1 MHKEG
6 YFITNYIDNLIG
18 SAEPQVAIAEFLF
31 LKELIVHLDLV
42 ISESKLLEPQ
52 KCIPC
57 LWINVDIN
65 TGIISIP
72 EEKLNEIIALCQSYR
87 AFPPTVSI

>member
-6 YFITNYIDNLIG
+6 YFITNYIDDLIG
-18 SAEPQVAIAEFLF
+18 CDKPQVAIAAFLF
-31 LKELIVHLDLV
+31 LKKLIVDLGLV
-42 ISESKLLEPQ
+42 ISESKLFEPQ

-57 LWINVDIN
+57 LGINVDIN

-72 EEKLNEIIALCQSYR
+72 D
-87 AFPPTVSI
+87 